1 MLGFCI
7 SPVLRKSI
15 VWQSGRRQRLKSYLN
30 SPITQH
36 LLAWSLVA
44 IVGLVVNAIG
54 FFYWG
59 YDYGLRSI
67 GASANEVQQL
77 RQQAKQQTQQIPA
90 LQQQLAIA
98 QQNLDIAQKTTQQL
112 QQDNKNQL
120 ASVADMQEQI
130 MVYQRLL
137 GAKGAVTAL
146 SIDSIKFQRLPN
158 QHYQY
163 RVLLTQAQ
171 NSQQHVKVI
180 IKILA
185 DSKHQPVVLE
195 SDEQSFQLFKSISGD
210 FVLPTGF
217 VADSV
222 EVTVQ
227 GIGKKAI
234 KLQKRFKW
242 DI

>member
-1 MLGFCI
+1 
-7 SPVLRKSI
+7 

-44 IVGLVVNAIG
+44 ILGLVVNAIG

-77 RQQAKQQTQQIPA
+77 RQQVKQQNQQIPL

-98 QQNLDIAQKTTQQL
+98 QQNLDIAQKTAQQL

-120 ASVADMQEQI
+120 ASVDDMQQQI

-137 GAKGAVTAL
+137 GTKGAMTAL
-146 SIDSIKFQRLPN
+146 NIDNINFQRLSN
-158 QHYQY
+158 GSYQY

-171 NSQQHVKVI
+171 NNQQRVKVI
-180 IKILA
+180 LKIIPH
-185 DSKHQPVVLE
+185 SKHQAIILE
-195 SDEQSFQLFKSISGD
+195 SDEQSFQFFRSISGE
-210 FVLPTGF
+210 FSLPTGF
-217 VADSV
+217 VAESV
-222 EVTVQ
+222 EVTIQ
-227 GIGKKAI
+227 SIGKKAI

>member
-130 MVYQRLL
+130 RV
-137 GAKGAVTAL
+137 AKL
-146 SIDSIKFQRLPN
+146 
-158 QHYQY
+158 
-163 RVLLTQAQ
+163 QAQ
-171 NSQQHVKVI
+171 EADRICTQYKVKNAELED
-180 IKILA
+180 KINVW
-185 DSKHQPVVLE
+185 HILE
-195 SDEQSFQLFKSISGD
+195 K
-210 FVLPTGF
+210 
-217 VADSV
+217 
-222 EVTVQ
+222 
-227 GIGKKAI
+227 
-234 KLQKRFKW
+234 
-242 DI
+242 